1 VSTTSATG
9 GARRF
14 GSLRE
19 KDTRRYMISAGA
31 SMMADNIEHVI
42 TYWVLWETFHSPA
55 LVGFQVVS
63 HWLPFLLFAVPFGTL
78 AERFD
83 CRRLI
88 QASQGLFILVSLCW
102 GVLFLTDSL
111 QMWQACVLLVLHG
124 CAGALWTPA
133 EQLMLHDFVPG
144 EDLPGAVRMNA
155 TFRSLGVLCG
165 PVVGSALMLLLGTTG
180 GIFANALIY
189 LPMTLLMLRTPWT
202 GHVRSGFRLEHR
214 PGLRETWAVLRSVA
228 HDRVLFGMILLAGL
242 AALAIG
248 GSLQVSI
255 PDFATGNLAIGESGL
270 GYGVLLFAGGVGG
283 VIGGFLLE
291 VTGVVRP
298 TIRAVV
304 VSTVLFGLTTV
315 TVALTHHYAVAVTA
329 LVIGGFANLASTSV
343 SQAIVQMRAR
353 TEERGRVVGV
363 YAMVGSGLRTGNGL
377 SLALLG
383 SWWGIGPAVAIG
395 GAFLVVAT
403 LTLGIVMSRRRSV

>member
-1 VSTTSATG
+1 MG
-9 GARRF
+9 
-14 GSLRE
+14 
-19 KDTRRYMISAGA
+19 
-31 SMMADNIEHVI
+31 DNIEHVI

>member
-1 VSTTSATG
+1 
-9 GARRF
+9 
-14 GSLRE
+14 
-19 KDTRRYMISAGA
+19 MISAGA

-403 LTLGIVMSRRRSV
+403 LTLGIVLSRRRSV

>member
-1 VSTTSATG
+1 
-9 GARRF
+9 
-14 GSLRE
+14 
-19 KDTRRYMISAGA
+19 
-31 SMMADNIEHVI
+31 
-42 TYWVLWETFHSPA
+42 
-55 LVGFQVVS
+55 
-63 HWLPFLLFAVPFGTL
+63 
-78 AERFD
+78 
-83 CRRLI
+83 
-88 QASQGLFILVSLCW
+88 
-102 GVLFLTDSL
+102 
-111 QMWQACVLLVLHG
+111 
-124 CAGALWTPA
+124 
-133 EQLMLHDFVPG
+133 
-144 EDLPGAVRMNA
+144 MNA

>member
-1 VSTTSATG
+1 
-9 GARRF
+9 
-14 GSLRE
+14 
-19 KDTRRYMISAGA
+19 MISAGA